1 MFSYATLGSNN
12 LDKSVAFYMEL
23 LKEQGAKTLIKMDRI
38 VFIGKSMQSPML
50 AICIPYNKEPATPG
64 NGTMLSIAPGSK
76 EKVDEL
82 YHKAIALGARCE
94 GAPGQRIPNTF
105 YGAYVRDLDGNKL
118 CFNHFG

>member
-1 MFSYATLGSNN
+1 MFSYVTLGSND
-12 LDKSVAFYMEL
+12 LDKAVAFYLEL

-38 VFIGKSMQSPML
+38 IFIGESMQSPML
-50 AICIPYNKEPATPG
+50 ALCIPYNKEAATPG

-82 YHKAIALGARCE
+82 YHKAIALGASCE
-94 GAPGQRIPNTF
+94 GAPGQRLPNKF

>member
-1 MFSYATLGSNN
+1 MFSYATLGSND
-12 LDKSVAFYMEL
+12 LDKAVAFYLEL

-38 VFIGKSMQSPML
+38 IFIGESMQSPML
-50 AICIPYNKEPATPG
+50 ALCIPYNKEAATPG

-82 YHKAIALGARCE
+82 YHKAIALGASCE
-94 GAPGQRIPNTF
+94 GAPGQRLPNKF